1 MSNDTQYLFAQ
12 QIELTNSNSLPD
24 NGRQKI
30 AFIDLDG
37 VVCDS
42 TARFARATQG
52 GKINWGL
59 AFHPPMLDMDTLIKQ
74 ADKIIKTLEKSGW
87 KIIYLSSRP
96 DRLCESSNNWLSQ
109 HGIGG
114 RELILRPSKKEG
126 LKTPQWKA
134 KVICTK
140 GSQSERVLFVDD
152 EAENREAVRDMW
164 QNLQSATNLQI
175 LESLALVGA
184 AQTGVDI

>member
-1 MSNDTQYLFAQ
+1 MSNDTQYLVAQ
-12 QIELTNSNSLPD
+12 QIELTKSNTLPGD
-24 NGRQKI
+24 GSQKL

-59 AFHPPMLDMDTLIKQ
+59 AFHPPMLEMDILMEQ
-74 ADKIIKTLEKSGW
+74 ADKIIHALEKSGW
-87 KIIYLSSRP
+87 RIIYLSSRP
-96 DRLCESSNNWLSQ
+96 DRLWESSNNWLSQ
-109 HGIGG
+109 QGIGG

-134 KVICTK
+134 KVIHAK

-164 QNLQSATNLQI
+164 QNLQGATNLQI